1 MGDNKG
7 FYLLVL
13 QLMAAAGL
21 LMIEIADAPLQMTKW
36 ALFMTLFFI
45 NGHLWVRSI
54 HFRKRL
60 ELIAAELRR
69 AVNGNV
75 KTRLF
80 AKDDPLFNELIFSM
94 NELIEQLERVHV
106 QTIKS
111 ETARKRL
118 LSSISHDIR
127 TPLTSII
134 GYIDALKDD
143 IAASEEE
150 KREYLEI
157 IGKKSNSLKQLIDD
171 IFNMAKLDADEIPLK
186 LEVLDFSEIARESL
200 IECLPDLKKHGME
213 LNVHIPEKESFI
225 MADRLSLMRII
236 ANIMKN
242 AVHYGKDG
250 KVLGIELMETS
261 HEYELVISDKGPG
274 IAQPDLENVFERMY
288 RSDQSRNLLDGGSGL
303 GLAIA
308 KALVEKHGGRIWA
321 ESIPWEKTAF
331 GFSIPKP
338 EHPNPDLRNN

>member
-1 MGDNKG
+1 MGNHKTA
-7 FYLLVL
+7 FLIIL
-13 QLMAAAGL
+13 QFIALAGL
-21 LMIEIADAPLQMTKW
+21 LIVEIIHHPPQMIKW
-36 ALFMTLFFI
+36 AFLTALLLI
-45 NGHLWVRSI
+45 NGYLLLQSIRS
-54 HFRKRL
+54 RKRM
-60 ELIAAELRR
+60 ELMASELRR
-69 AVNGNV
+69 AVDGNV

-80 AKDDPLFNELIFSM
+80 AKDDPLFNEVIFSM
-94 NELIEQLERVHV
+94 NELIEQLEKVQV

-111 ETARKRL
+111 EEARKRL

-186 LEVLDFSEIARESL
+186 PEVLDFAEIVRESL
-200 IECLPDLKKHGME
+200 IEFLPEIKKLEIE
-213 LNVHIPEKESFI
+213 LTVHIPEKECFV
-225 MADRLSLMRII
+225 MADYVSLMRII

-242 AVHYGKDG
+242 AVHYGKEG
-250 KVLGIELMETS
+250 KVLGIELKETS
-261 HEYELVISDKGPG
+261 REYELMILDKGPG
-274 IAQPDLENVFERMY
+274 ISTADLENVFERMY
-288 RSDQSRNLLDGGSGL
+288 RSDQSRNRLDGGSGL

-331 GFSIPKP
+331 GFSLPKHA
-338 EHPNPDLRNN
+338 HPNHDLRNN